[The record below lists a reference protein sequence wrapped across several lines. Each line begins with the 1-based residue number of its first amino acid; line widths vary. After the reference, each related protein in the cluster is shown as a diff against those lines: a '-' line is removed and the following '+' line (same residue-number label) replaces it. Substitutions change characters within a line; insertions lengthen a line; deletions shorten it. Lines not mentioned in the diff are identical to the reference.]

1 MPIDSTKEFKPIN
14 ISVLTVSDTRTE
26 ATDKSGQ
33 ILVKKIKE
41 KGHGL
46 THKQIVKDEKEE
58 IKKILL
64 DWCKDKNV
72 DVIFTAL
79 PNGKSQIIA
88 NNLYKKNILIDLSA
102 EALDEIKDKDIPGFG
117 ELFRLISYKKIGAS
131 TIQSRAMAV
140 LVKGTYVFALPGSS
154 GAVTDA
160 WEDILKFQLD
170 SRFRPCNFIELIPRL
185 NEQ

>member
-14 ISVLTVSDTRTE
+14 ISVLTISDTRTE

-33 ILVKKIKE
+33 ILAKKIKE

-46 THKQIVKDEKEE
+46 SHKQIVKDEKDD

-64 DWCKDKNV
+64 EWCNDKNV
-72 DVIFTAL
+72 DVILTTGGTGL
-79 PNGKSQIIA
+79 TGRDTTP
-88 NNLYKKNILIDLSA
+88 
-102 EALDEIKDKDIPGFG
+102 EALEEIKDKDIPGFG

-140 LVKGTYVFALPGSS
+140 LAKGTYVFALPGSL

-170 SRFRPCNFIELIPRL
+170 SRFAPCNFIELIPRL
-185 NEQ
+185 NEK

>member
-14 ISVLTVSDTRTE
+14 ISVLTISDTRTE

-33 ILVKKIKE
+33 ILAKKIKE

-46 THKQIVKDEKEE
+46 SHKQIVKDEKEE

-64 DWCKDKNV
+64 NWCNDKNV
-72 DVIFTAL
+72 DVILTTGGTGL
-79 PNGKSQIIA
+79 TGRDTTP
-88 NNLYKKNILIDLSA
+88 
-102 EALDEIKDKDIPGFG
+102 EALEEIKDKDIPGFG
-117 ELFRLISYKKIGAS
+117 ELFRLISYKKIGTS

-140 LVKGTYVFALPGSS
+140 LAKGTYIFALPGSI

-170 SRFRPCNFIELIPRL
+170 SRFKPCNFIELIPRL
-185 NEQ
+185 NEK

>member
-1 MPIDSTKEFKPIN
+1 MPIDSTKEFTPIN
-14 ISVLTVSDTRTE
+14 ISVLSISDTRTE

-33 ILVKKIKE
+33 ILAKKIRE

-46 THKQIVKDEKEE
+46 SHKEIVKDDKEE

-64 DWCKDKNV
+64 NWCEDKNV
-72 DVIFTAL
+72 DVIITTGGTGVTGRDTT
-79 PNGKSQIIA
+79 P
-88 NNLYKKNILIDLSA
+88 
-102 EALDEIKDKDIPGFG
+102 EALNEIKDKEIPGFG

-131 TIQSRAMAV
+131 TIQSRALAV
-140 LVKGTYVFALPGSS
+140 LTKGTYIFALPGST

-170 SRFRPCNFIELIPRL
+170 SRFKPCNFIELMPRL
-185 NEQ
+185 NER

>member
-1 MPIDSTKEFKPIN
+1 MPIDSTKEFTPIN
-14 ISVLTVSDTRTE
+14 ISVLTISDTRTE

-33 ILVKKIKE
+33 ILAKKIRE

-46 THKQIVKDEKEE
+46 SHKEIVKDDKEE

-64 DWCKDKNV
+64 NWCEDKNV
-72 DVIFTAL
+72 DVIITTGGTGVTGRDTT
-79 PNGKSQIIA
+79 P
-88 NNLYKKNILIDLSA
+88 
-102 EALDEIKDKDIPGFG
+102 EALNEIKDKEIPGFG

-131 TIQSRAMAV
+131 TIQSRALAV
-140 LVKGTYVFALPGSS
+140 LTKGTYIFALPGST

-170 SRFRPCNFIELIPRL
+170 SRFKPCNFIELIPRL
-185 NEQ
+185 NER

>member
-1 MPIDSTKEFKPIN
+1 MPIDSTKDFKPIN
-14 ISVLTVSDTRTE
+14 VSVLTISDTRTE

-33 ILVKKIKE
+33 ILAKKIRE

-46 THKQIVKDEKEE
+46 SHKEIVKDDKEE

-64 DWCKDKNV
+64 NWCEDKNV
-72 DVIFTAL
+72 DVIITTGGTGVTGRDTT
-79 PNGKSQIIA
+79 P
-88 NNLYKKNILIDLSA
+88 
-102 EALDEIKDKDIPGFG
+102 EALNEIKDKEIPGFG

-131 TIQSRAMAV
+131 TIQSRALAV
-140 LVKGTYVFALPGSS
+140 LTKGTYIFALPGST

-170 SRFRPCNFIELIPRL
+170 SRFKPCNFIELMPRL
-185 NEQ
+185 NER

>member
-1 MPIDSTKEFKPIN
+1 MPIDSTKEFTPIN
-14 ISVLTVSDTRTE
+14 ISVLTISDTRTE

-33 ILVKKIKE
+33 ILAKKIRE

-46 THKQIVKDEKEE
+46 SHKEIVKDDKEE

-64 DWCKDKNV
+64 NWCEDKNV
-72 DVIFTAL
+72 DVIITTGGTGVTGRDTT
-79 PNGKSQIIA
+79 P
-88 NNLYKKNILIDLSA
+88 
-102 EALDEIKDKDIPGFG
+102 EALNEIKDKEIPGFG

-131 TIQSRAMAV
+131 TIQSRALAV
-140 LVKGTYVFALPGSS
+140 LTKGTYIFALPGSI

-170 SRFRPCNFIELIPRL
+170 SRFKPCNFIELMPRL
-185 NEQ
+185 NEK

>member
-14 ISVLTVSDTRTE
+14 ISVLTISDTRTE

-33 ILVKKIKE
+33 ILAKKIKE

-46 THKQIVKDEKEE
+46 SHKQIVKDDKDD

-64 DWCKDKNV
+64 EWCNDKNV
-72 DVIFTAL
+72 DVILTTGGTGL
-79 PNGKSQIIA
+79 TGRDTTP
-88 NNLYKKNILIDLSA
+88 
-102 EALDEIKDKDIPGFG
+102 EALEEIKDKDIPGFG

-140 LVKGTYVFALPGSS
+140 LAKGTYVFALPGSS

-170 SRFRPCNFIELIPRL
+170 SVEFDSMKSRL
-185 NEQ
+185 NMQFY

>member
-1 MPIDSTKEFKPIN
+1 MPIDSTKEFAPIN
-14 ISVLTVSDTRTE
+14 ISVLTISDTRTE

-33 ILVKKIKE
+33 ILAKKIRE

-46 THKQIVKDEKEE
+46 SHKEIVKDDKEE

-64 DWCKDKNV
+64 NWCEDKNV
-72 DVIFTAL
+72 DVIITTGGTGVTGRDTT
-79 PNGKSQIIA
+79 P
-88 NNLYKKNILIDLSA
+88 
-102 EALDEIKDKDIPGFG
+102 EALNEIKDKEIPGFG

-131 TIQSRAMAV
+131 TIQSRALAV
-140 LVKGTYVFALPGSS
+140 LTKGTYIFALPGST

-170 SRFRPCNFIELIPRL
+170 SRFKPCNFIELMPRL
-185 NEQ
+185 NEK

>member
-1 MPIDSTKEFKPIN
+1 MPIDSTKEFTPIN
-14 ISVLTVSDTRTE
+14 ISVLTISDTRTE

-33 ILVKKIKE
+33 ILAKKIRE

-46 THKQIVKDEKEE
+46 SHKEIVKDDKEE

-64 DWCKDKNV
+64 NWCEDKNV
-72 DVIFTAL
+72 DVIITTGGTGVTGRDTT
-79 PNGKSQIIA
+79 P
-88 NNLYKKNILIDLSA
+88 
-102 EALDEIKDKDIPGFG
+102 EALNEIKDKEIPGFG

-131 TIQSRAMAV
+131 TIQSRALAV
-140 LVKGTYVFALPGSS
+140 LTKGTYIFALPGST

-170 SRFRPCNFIELIPRL
+170 SRFKPCNFIELMPRL
-185 NEQ
+185 NER

>member
-14 ISVLTVSDTRTE
+14 ISVLTISDTRTE

-33 ILVKKIKE
+33 ILAKKIKE
-41 KGHGL
+41 KGHL
-46 THKQIVKDEKEE
+46 SHRQIVKDDKDD

-64 DWCKDKNV
+64 EWCNDKNV
-72 DVIFTAL
+72 DVILTTGGTGL
-79 PNGKSQIIA
+79 TGRDTTP
-88 NNLYKKNILIDLSA
+88 
-102 EALDEIKDKDIPGFG
+102 EALEEIKDKDIPGFG

-131 TIQSRAMAV
+131 TIQSRSMAV
-140 LVKGTYVFALPGSS
+140 LAKGTYVFALPGSS

-170 SRFRPCNFIELIPRL
+170 SRFRPCNFIEFSLK
-185 NEQ
+185 

>member
-14 ISVLTVSDTRTE
+14 ISVLTISDTRTE

-33 ILVKKIKE
+33 ILAKKIKE

-46 THKQIVKDEKEE
+46 SHKQIVKDDKDD

-64 DWCKDKNV
+64 EWCNDKNV
-72 DVIFTAL
+72 DVILTTGGTGL
-79 PNGKSQIIA
+79 TGRDTTP
-88 NNLYKKNILIDLSA
+88 
-102 EALDEIKDKDIPGFG
+102 EALEEIKDKDIPGFG

-131 TIQSRAMAV
+131 TIQSRALAV
-140 LVKGTYVFALPGSS
+140 LAKGTYIFALPGSS

-170 SRFRPCNFIELIPRL
+170 SRFAPCNFIELIHKQ
-185 NEQ
+185 NWN

>member
-14 ISVLTVSDTRTE
+14 ISVLTISDTRTE

-33 ILVKKIKE
+33 ILAKKIKE

-46 THKQIVKDEKEE
+46 SHKQIVKDDKDD

-64 DWCKDKNV
+64 EWCNDKNV
-72 DVIFTAL
+72 DVILTTGGTGL
-79 PNGKSQIIA
+79 TGRDTTP
-88 NNLYKKNILIDLSA
+88 
-102 EALDEIKDKDIPGFG
+102 EALEEIKDKDIPGFG

-140 LVKGTYVFALPGSS
+140 LARGTYVFALPGSS
-154 GAVTDA
+154 GT
-160 WEDILKFQLD
+160 W
-170 SRFRPCNFIELIPRL
+170 
-185 NEQ
+185 

>member
-14 ISVLTVSDTRTE
+14 ISVLTISDTRTE

-33 ILVKKIKE
+33 ILAKKIKE

-46 THKQIVKDEKEE
+46 SHKQIVKDEKEE

-64 DWCKDKNV
+64 NWCNDKNV
-72 DVIFTAL
+72 DVILTTGGTGL
-79 PNGKSQIIA
+79 TGRDTTP
-88 NNLYKKNILIDLSA
+88 
-102 EALDEIKDKDIPGFG
+102 EALEEIKDKDIPGFG

-140 LVKGTYVFALPGSS
+140 LAKGTYVFALPGSS
-154 GAVTDA
+154 SAVTDA
-160 WEDILKFQLD
+160 WEDILKYQLD

-185 NEQ
+185 NEK

>member
-14 ISVLTVSDTRTE
+14 ISVLTISDTRTE

-33 ILVKKIKE
+33 ILAKKIKE

-46 THKQIVKDEKEE
+46 SHKQIVKDEKEE

-64 DWCKDKNV
+64 NWCNDKNV
-72 DVIFTAL
+72 DVILTTGGTGL
-79 PNGKSQIIA
+79 TGRDTTP
-88 NNLYKKNILIDLSA
+88 
-102 EALDEIKDKDIPGFG
+102 EALEEIKDKDIPGFG

-140 LVKGTYVFALPGSS
+140 LAKGTYIFALPGSI

-170 SRFRPCNFIELIPRL
+170 ARFKPCNFIELIPRL
-185 NEQ
+185 NEK